1 MVSYIEIRHMVLDSF
16 YSYLLDK
23 PKGANGYESILGY
36 TLYDF
41 ETGFS
46 DIEVFII
53 DFVVYVLCHDFPESQ
68 DLAKTLKKSLLKR
81 IDYDF
86 AGFIRQIKPGI
97 DDREEFLADV
107 YSMGLISEQRR
118 QGFNK

>member
-1 MVSYIEIRHMVLDSF
+1 M
-16 YSYLLDK
+16 
-23 PKGANGYESILGY
+23 GY

-53 DFVVYVLCHDFPESQ
+53 DFVVYVLCQDFADSQ
-68 DLAKTLKKSLLKR
+68 DLAKTLKKSLLER

-97 DDREEFLADV
+97 DDREEFLADL

-118 QGFNK
+118 QG